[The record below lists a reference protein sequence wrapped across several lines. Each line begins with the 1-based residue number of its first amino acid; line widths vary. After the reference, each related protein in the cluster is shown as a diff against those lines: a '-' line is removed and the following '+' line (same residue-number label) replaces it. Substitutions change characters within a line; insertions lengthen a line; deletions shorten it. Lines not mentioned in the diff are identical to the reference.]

1 MVYANSLFEK
11 EIISIIDGSKV
22 GEIYDFE
29 IDEKSGHLLSIIVF
43 KRSLFFWKKERNIIP
58 WNCVKVIGDDTI
70 LVDVVSNKTKSQ
82 ESFLLN
88 FLD

>member
-1 MVYANSLFEK
+1 MLYVNDLYEK
-11 EIISIIDGSKV
+11 EIISVIDGSKI
-22 GEIYDFE
+22 GEIFDLEF
-29 IDEKSGHLLSIIVF
+29 DEKSGRVLSIVVL
-43 KRSLFFWKKERNIIP
+43 KRSFLFWRKEKSIIP
-58 WNCVKVIGDDTI
+58 WNCVKVIGDETI

>member
-11 EIISIIDGSKV
+11 EIISMIDGAKV

-29 IDEKSGHLLSIIVF
+29 VDEKNGHLLSIIVF

-58 WNCVKVIGDDTI
+58 WSCVKVIGDETI
-70 LVDVVSNKTKSQ
+70 LVDIVGNKTKSQ